1 MILLPA
7 ILVGDV
13 PWTHRAVVAGALVA
27 PLPMLLILGVLS
39 LRSRRGQPVAAMG
52 EEAAGL
58 LGVLASLQAGH
69 TLRAALSG
77 LSNEVDRLVTVGAST
92 GALAAALERALG
104 DQGRVAGAAVR
115 LLDRAGGPA
124 VPVFEEL
131 AAQAAETE
139 RIRRELRSAVAA
151 PVLQGLII
159 GGAPLA
165 VLVFLVASG
174 ELTRIFTSSP
184 AHALTVSAGAAMTVV
199 GVTWVVAIV
208 RKALP

>member
-7 ILVGDV
+7 VLVGNV
-13 PWTHRAVVAGALVA
+13 PWSHRAVVAGAMVA
-27 PLPMLLILGVLS
+27 PIPMLLILGVLG
-39 LRSRRGQPVAAMG
+39 LRARRAQPVTAMG

-69 TLRAALSG
+69 TLRSSLTG
-77 LSNEVDRLVTVGAST
+77 LSSEVDRLVTVGAST
-92 GALAAALERALG
+92 DLLSEGVERALG

-139 RIRRELRSAVAA
+139 RIRRELRAAVAA
-151 PVLQGLII
+151 PVLQGVII

-165 VLVFLVASG
+165 VLLFLVVSG
-174 ELTRIFTSSP
+174 GFGRIFTSSP

-199 GVTWVVAIV
+199 GVGWVFAIV